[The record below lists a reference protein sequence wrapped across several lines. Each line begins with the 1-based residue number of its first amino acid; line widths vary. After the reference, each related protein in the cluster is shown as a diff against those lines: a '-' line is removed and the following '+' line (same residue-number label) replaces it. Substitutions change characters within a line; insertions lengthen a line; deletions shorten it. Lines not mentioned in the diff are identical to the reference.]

1 MPSAKT
7 IHLLLRDQVG
17 QRALFL
23 SLILLGCVVL
33 FSNCRKE
40 KLLKD
45 ASAELDFSTDT
56 VTFDTVFTQRGS
68 ATQQL
73 KVFNPHDQRIQI
85 NSIKLAGG
93 DNGQFRMNVDGE
105 PSPAV
110 TDVEIAAKD
119 SIYIFVE
126 VTVDPNN
133 QNNPFVI
140 RDSIVYNVNG
150 NQQRTILQAWG
161 QNANYYRPDI
171 DGGENFPDFSIID
184 CNTTWTDE
192 KPYVIQGFAVVD
204 SGCTLTIEEGTQVH
218 LANNAS
224 LFVFA
229 NGELNVQGTADNP
242 VRFQG
247 IRLEEFYDDVP
258 GQWGGLWLSKGSK
271 NNVINHAIIENA
283 EVGIRV
289 DSLPPNNAP
298 MLQIRNSV
306 IKNCLSTG
314 ILGLTSVIFAENCL
328 IYNCG
333 ENNVRFQLGGLYRFF
348 HCTMA
353 NYGSQYID
361 HKKGILKMANEQA
374 PAFLD
379 ASFYNCIIHGSKD
392 EEIVLDKNNDQN
404 VEFRYK
410 FSHSLLKTERNM
422 ADTNYV
428 NVIKNSDPEFESISD
443 DDYHLS
449 SGSPAIDAGTSDL
462 PDQQTANPDTD
473 LDDKQRDNNPDMGA
487 YEY

>member
-1 MPSAKT
+1 M
-7 IHLLLRDQVG
+7 I
-17 QRALFL
+17 
-23 SLILLGCVVL
+23 LIGCTVL

-40 KLLKD
+40 KLLKY

-73 KVFNPHDQRIQI
+73 KVFNPHDQRIRI
-85 NSIKLAGG
+85 NSINLAGG

-126 VTVDPNN
+126 VTVDPTN

-150 NQQRTILQAWG
+150 NQQKTILQARG
-161 QNANYYRPDI
+161 QNANYYRPTI

-218 LANNAS
+218 FANNAS

-229 NGELNVQGTADNP
+229 NGELKVKGTADNP

-247 IRLEEFYDDVP
+247 IRLEDFYDDVP

-289 DSLPPNNAP
+289 DSLPSNNAP
-298 MLQIRNSV
+298 VLQVRNS
-306 IKNCLSTG
+306 IIRNCLSTG

-333 ENNVRFQLGGLYRFF
+333 ENNVRLQLGGLYRFF
-348 HCTMA
+348 HCTMT

-361 HKKGILKMANEQA
+361 HKKGILKMANARA
-374 PAFLD
+374 PAPIY

-392 EEIVLDKNNDQN
+392 EEIVLDKNQN
-404 VEFRYK
+404 APFNYN
-410 FSHSLLKTERNM
+410 FYNSLLKTERNM

-428 NVIKNSDPEFESISD
+428 NVIKNSDPQFESISD
-443 DDYHLS
+443 DDYHLT

-462 PDQQTANPDTD
+462 PDQLTSNPDTD
-473 LDDKQRDNNPDMGA
+473 LDEKQRDNNPDMGA
-487 YEY
+487 YEF